1 MNHPRNSTKSAVL
14 WRVIIARSYHK
25 IYHYFVNLRYS
36 AISAPSLLSIPLLLV
51 YKVGQR
57 FAFDVAV

>member
-25 IYHYFVNLRYS
+25 IYHYFVNLRHS
-36 AISAPSLLSIPLLLV
+36 AVSAPSLPFNTPSVCLRGWSTVRL
-51 YKVGQR
+51 
-57 FAFDVAV
+57 